1 MQAEAELGK
10 PRGILNL
17 KTSAPK
23 FQLARYL
30 PSEDINPFVEYYWT
44 VSWDLRGQPPHVNEN
59 LSHPVVHLVFDR
71 GKTAVIG
78 IVQGKFTYALEGQGQ
93 VFGIRFRA
101 GGFYPFIKSPVSAFT
116 NARLSIE
123 EIFGVNTA
131 QLEETI
137 LSQPDEMRQRELV
150 EDFLRTHLPEPDPN
164 VSVVEEIVR
173 RISNDRAIIKVDDLV
188 EHYAMTKRTLQ
199 RLFSQYVGVNPK
211 WVIKC
216 YRLQEA
222 AEQLADGAVSEW
234 SKLAVDLGYFDQAH
248 FIKDFKAIVGK
259 TPAEYAKKNEQ

>member
-1 MQAEAELGK
+1 MSVEVELGK

-17 KTSAPK
+17 KTSATK

-30 PSEDINPFVEYYWT
+30 PSEDIGSFVEYYWT
-44 VSWDLRGQPPHVNEN
+44 VSWDLRGQPPHTNEN

-71 GKTAVIG
+71 NKTAVIG
-78 IVQGKFTYALEGQGQ
+78 VVQGKFAYTLEGQGH

-116 NARLSIE
+116 NARLSLE
-123 EIFGVNTA
+123 ETFGVDTV

-137 LSQPDEMRQRELV
+137 LGQPEDARQRELV
-150 EDFLRTHLPEPDPN
+150 EDFLRAHLPERDPN
-164 VSVVEEIVR
+164 GPLVEQIVR
-173 RISNDRAIIKVDDLV
+173 RISTDRKIIKVDDLV
-188 EHYAMTKRTLQ
+188 ERSAMTKRTLQ
-199 RLFSQYVGVNPK
+199 RLFSQYVGVSPK

-222 AEQLADGAVSEW
+222 AEQLAEGATTEW
-234 SKLAVDLGYFDQAH
+234 SRLAQDLGYFDQAH

-259 TPAEYAKKNEQ
+259 TPAEYAKKK